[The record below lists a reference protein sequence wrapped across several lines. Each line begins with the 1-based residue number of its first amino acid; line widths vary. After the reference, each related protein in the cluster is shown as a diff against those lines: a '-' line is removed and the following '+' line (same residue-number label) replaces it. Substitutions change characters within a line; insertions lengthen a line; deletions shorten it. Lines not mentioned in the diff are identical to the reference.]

1 MKLSELAESSGASA
15 STLKHWIRVGVL
27 PAGRLRNKTTA
38 VYDQSHLDRALLIRA
53 MREEHGA
60 SLDEVRTLTT
70 LIDTEGTT
78 TVEVMNACQEF
89 IWGIPNDVATD
100 DAYEPFR
107 ERTYELMRRR
117 GWRGYPG
124 AAERGMT
131 HALAVASEVGLD
143 YDVERLMEYADAVE
157 PLATKHVAA
166 LGPGS
171 ADVIA
176 RRMLAVVTARARQLL
191 AISNLAHAAVSVRG
205 AIERGDLPPQAAMPP
220 APEATKAS

>member
-27 PAGRLRNKTTA
+27 PAGRLKNKTTA
-38 VYDQSHLDRALLIRA
+38 VYEQSHLDRALLIRT
-53 MREEHGA
+53 MREDHGA
-60 SLDEVRTLTT
+60 SLDEVRTITE
-70 LIDTEGTT
+70 LIDDAATPTI
-78 TVEVMNACQEF
+78 EVMNACQAF
-89 IWGIPNDVATD
+89 IWGIPADVATD
-100 DAYEPFR
+100 PSYEPFR
-107 ERTYELMRRR
+107 QRTHELMRRR

-124 AAERGMT
+124 AAERGLA

-143 YDVERLMEYADAVE
+143 YDVDVLMDYADAVE
-157 PLATKHVAA
+157 PLASNHIAA

-191 AISNLAHAAVSVRG
+191 AISNLAHAAASVRA
-205 AIERGDLPPQAAMPP
+205 AIDRGDLPPQAAMPP
-220 APEATKAS
+220 AE